1 MRRLSHAI
9 GFDDAPFER
18 THRGDVLVVGAVYA
32 GTRLDG
38 VLSGS
43 VRRDGANA
51 TRVLTELVRRS
62 RFREQL
68 QVVMLQGIALAGF
81 NVVDIHGL
89 HDALGLPVVVV
100 SRRRPDLDAIRRAL
114 LRHVR
119 AGARK
124 WKLIERAG
132 PMEPLNGVWV
142 QRVGFGV
149 AEAQALLERFAI
161 HSVVPEPLRTA
172 HLIAGG
178 VGPGDS
184 RQRV

>member
-1 MRRLSHAI
+1 M
-9 GFDDAPFER
+9 P
-18 THRGDVLVVGAVYA
+18 VVGAVYA
-32 GTRLDG
+32 GARLDG
-38 VLSGS
+38 VLSGK

-51 TRVLTELVRRS
+51 TRVLAGLVRGS
-62 RFREQL
+62 RFREHL

-81 NVVDIHGL
+81 NVIDVHGL
-89 HDALGLPVVVV
+89 HNALGLPVVVV

-114 LRHVR
+114 LNHVP

-132 PMEPLNGVWV
+132 AMEPLAGVWV
-142 QRVGFGV
+142 QRV
-149 AEAQALLERFAI
+149 AISPSETEALLARFAI

-178 VGPGDS
+178 LGPGDS